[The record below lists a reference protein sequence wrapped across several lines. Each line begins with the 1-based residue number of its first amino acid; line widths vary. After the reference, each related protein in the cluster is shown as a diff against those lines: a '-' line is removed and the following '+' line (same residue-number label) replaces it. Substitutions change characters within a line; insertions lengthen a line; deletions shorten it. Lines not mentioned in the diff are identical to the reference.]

1 MPDAAS
7 RLASALADRYRIERE
22 IGAGGMATV
31 YLATDLKHGRQVAIK
46 LLRPELGAVL
56 GAERFLAEIRTTAN
70 LQHPNIL
77 GLIDSGAVP
86 LSPDPRPTTHDGSAG
101 PATHDLL
108 FYVMP
113 YVDGESLRA
122 RLAREKQL
130 PLGDAVRIATEV
142 ASALDYAHRHGVIH
156 RDIKPENI
164 LLHDGRAIVADFG
177 IALAASRAGGTR
189 MTETGM
195 SLGTPAYMSP
205 EQAMGERDLTARTD
219 IYALGCV
226 TYEMLTGDPPFTGS
240 TMQAIIARVVTE
252 QPRPLVQQRHTIP
265 PNVEAAVLAAIEKLP
280 ADRFGTAKEF
290 ADALGSATFTHRTP
304 GAIAAT
310 DARPLGPHSLTPSR
324 LGAIIAATAL
334 IAAAATW
341 FAARRPAATAA
352 SLVPPARLALIAP
365 ALGGPAL
372 SVGGRLIAI
381 TPAGDAIVYV
391 GTRDSTTTLFLQR
404 LDMPTPVEILGSKGL
419 RDPIITPDGRSVIG
433 ASPSGSFRLPIEG
446 GAPRA
451 IALPGTSFV
460 GAWAPDGDYWFT
472 GVGVSGLTR
481 LTPTDSLIPLLK
493 WRETRQGLRVAQILD
508 DGHTALVVRAPAS
521 TASGPGMVFDL
532 RTGEL
537 TPLVDGPILELRAAQ
552 GELICALP
560 DGSITAAPFDA
571 QRHKVL
577 GSAVQVA
584 TGAALSGN
592 FLPNFAVARNGTLTY
607 VQEGPPSL
615 VLSDMRGT
623 MEVILA
629 DQPAIHAPNFSPDG
643 RRVSFDIT
651 TSEGRDVWI
660 FSLDQHSRTRA
671 TFVKD
676 GHDATWSPDGR
687 SIIYTSF
694 LSNQDHLQGIYRTR
708 PGSTEPPESLL
719 VSPHLNYTGTW
730 LSDGSTLITEANDLS
745 GQSGSDIAR
754 VGKGGHGPI
763 EPLVASNYLERYA
776 TPSPDGRWLAFTS
789 DKSGREEVYVQ
800 PLSGEGDQ
808 VQVSQEG
815 GAEIVW
821 APDSRG
827 VYYRGASSA
836 SNVMMFA
843 QLSTAPALTVVSQ
856 RVLFPIPEI
865 VGTGPHANFDISPD
879 GKTLALVRR
888 SSNRHIVVIQDL
900 PGLLRELRSGA
911 GTRP

>member
-7 RLASALADRYRIERE
+7 RLATALADRYRIERE

-77 GLIDSGAVP
+77 GLIDSGSIA
-86 LSPDPRPTTHDGSAG
+86 LSDDSRLTTHDS
-101 PATHDLL
+101 LL
-108 FYVMP
+108 YYVMP

-122 RLAREKQL
+122 RLTREKQL
-130 PLGDAVRIATEV
+130 PVADAVRIATEV
-142 ASALDYAHRHGVIH
+142 ASALDYAHRRDVIH

-164 LLHDGRAIVADFG
+164 LLHDGRALVADFG
-177 IALAASRAGGTR
+177 IALAASRAGGSR

-205 EQAMGERDLTARTD
+205 EQAMGQREITGRSDV
-219 IYALGCV
+219 YALGCV

-265 PNVEAAVLAAIEKLP
+265 PNVEAAVLGAIEKLP
-280 ADRFGTAKEF
+280 ADRFGTAREF
-290 ADALGSATFTHRTP
+290 ADALNTATFTHRTP
-304 GAIAAT
+304 GAITATGLRPARLAA
-310 DARPLGPHSLTPSR
+310 PLL
-324 LGAIIAATAL
+324 AT
-334 IAAAATW
+334 AAAAALVTW
-341 FAARRPAATAA
+341 GLLRGNTAA
-352 SLVPPARLALIAP
+352 PPLPPARLALIAP
-365 ALGGPAL
+365 SLGGPTL
-372 SVGGRLIAI
+372 STGGRQIAI

-391 GTRDSTTTLFLQR
+391 GRHDSTTVLFLQR
-404 LDMPTPVEILGSKGL
+404 LDQPAPVEILGSAGL
-419 RDPIITPDGRSVIG
+419 RDPIITPDARYVIG
-433 ASPSGSFRLPIEG
+433 TSPSGSFRLPLEG

-451 IALPGTSFV
+451 IALPGTNFV

-481 LTPTDSLIPLLK
+481 LTPTDSLIPLST
-493 WRETRQGLRVAQILD
+493 WRDKQHGLRVAQILD
-508 DGHTALVVRAPAS
+508 DGHTALVVRAPAAS
-521 TASGPGMVFDL
+521 ASGPGMLFDL

-552 GELICALP
+552 GELVCALP
-560 DGSITAAPFDA
+560 DGTITAAPFDA

-584 TGAALSGN
+584 TGAALGGN
-592 FLPNFAVARNGTLTY
+592 FLANFAVARNGTLTY

-623 MEVILA
+623 TEVILP

-643 RRVSFDIT
+643 RRLSFDIT

-694 LSNQDHLQGIYRTR
+694 LSNPDHFQGIYRIR
-708 PGSTEPPESLL
+708 PGSTEPPETLF
-719 VSPHLNYTGTW
+719 VSEHLNYTGT
-730 LSDGSTLITEANDLS
+730 LLRDGSALITGGNDLNGHS
-745 GQSGSDIAR
+745 GADVAR
-754 VGKGGHGPI
+754 VANGGRGPI

-800 PLSGEGDQ
+800 PRSGEGDQ
-808 VQVSQEG
+808 VQVSQDG

-827 VYYRGASSA
+827 VFYRSA
-836 SNVMMFA
+836 STAKHLMMFA
-843 QLSTAPALTVVSQ
+843 QLATAPALTVVSQ
-856 RVLFPIPEI
+856 RVLFPIPDI
-865 VGTGPHANFDISPD
+865 VGTGPHANFDVSPD

-900 PGLLRELRSGA
+900 PGLLRKLRSSAAPGL
-911 GTRP
+911 